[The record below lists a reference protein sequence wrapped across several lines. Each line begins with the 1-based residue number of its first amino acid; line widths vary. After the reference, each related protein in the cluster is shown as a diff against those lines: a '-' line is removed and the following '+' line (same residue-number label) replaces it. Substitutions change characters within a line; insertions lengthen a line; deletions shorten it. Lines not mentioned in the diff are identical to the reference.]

1 MCCAQAVV
9 TNTVVLRGHYQTLPV
24 ALYGWTIAS
33 DDEHRPA
40 PLGGELA
47 YSFSWEAPESNTQAF
62 AGEKHTPAPHVSI
75 PAYAALQRPPC
86 YKPLCSMAIARA

>member
-1 MCCAQAVV
+1 MRYVQAVV

-33 DDEHRPA
+33 DEEQHSA

-47 YSFSWEAPESNTQAF
+47 FAFDWEAPESNTQAF
-62 AGEKHTPAPHVSI
+62 AGEKFTSVWRESSLDVMAQHK
-75 PAYAALQRPPC
+75 PP
-86 YKPLCSMAIARA
+86 